1 MLLCISGI
9 QYLST
14 LNLLDYRLSSI
25 DKVNAATVLAGLNK
39 LTRVLI
45 CYYVN
50 IPPSGNLTLI
60 LIIAQLLYVVLPTV
74 IEPYHTS

>member
-14 LNLLDYRLSSI
+14 LNLPDYRLSSI
-25 DKVNAATVLAGLNK
+25 DKVNATTVLAGLDK

-50 IPPSGNLTLI
+50 IWSI
-60 LIIAQLLYVVLPTV
+60 VSDV
-74 IEPYHTS
+74 IMHAID